1 MLTVWSDCHLKPIS
15 LILRRYLRETM
26 VNGRVGQSVVPLKSI
41 RPKTV
46 WDVGTQLQY
55 NDIWRSSDRSFIYV
69 LMLTSHPMDTCVCNY
84 ATCERLLPSL
94 LECILCFVTGKIFVF
109 FSSPRPPFERTIL
122 RFEVRGTGGIVTLL
136 CLELYGALYH
146 SWRYRIC
153 SKVTVLKAII
163 CH

>member
-55 NDIWRSSDRSFIYV
+55 NDIWRSSDCSFIYV

-84 ATCERLLPSL
+84 APCERLLSSS
-94 LECILCFVTGKIFVF
+94 LECTLCF
-109 FSSPRPPFERTIL
+109 RD
-122 RFEVRGTGGIVTLL
+122 
-136 CLELYGALYH
+136 
-146 SWRYRIC
+146 W
-153 SKVTVLKAII
+153 
-163 CH
+163 